1 MKKCSFVTLGCKV
14 NQYETQALRE
24 AIMSSGY
31 VETSVSS
38 PADLCVINTCTVT
51 STSDDKSR
59 QQIRKVIRNN
69 PDATVIVTGCYA
81 ESDAEAIKKIDGVG
95 YVFEKGRESKI
106 IEYLK
111 NGFIQ
116 DNDPVPISSNIRDPH
131 TKKLR
136 QNESAFNLKVSK
148 FDGHTRAF
156 LKIEDGCDIFCSY
169 CIIPYVRGKVIS
181 KKIDDILFE
190 AEQLVSNGYKEIVL
204 TGIHLGAYGKETG
217 YQINI
222 VDVLKEL
229 KTLQGLR
236 RIRLSSIEVNEVT
249 DDLID
254 IIADSDRICPHFHL
268 PLQSGDDYILKRMNR
283 KYNAAQ
289 YLKTLKKIKERID
302 LPSISTDVLVGFPGE
317 SRKHFENT
325 LGLCKQAGFSRT
337 HIFPYSPRVDT
348 PAAKMPD
355 HCKASDIK
363 GRKKELESLAAET
376 SLRYKK
382 PFIGKNISVL
392 VEGARDKKTGGLCG
406 YSDTYIKVLFDGPD
420 DLMNEI
426 VDVRVESAL
435 PQYVMGE
442 YDPTDIKIET
452 ENTHI

>member
-1 MKKCSFVTLGCKV
+1 MKTCSFITLGCKV

-24 AIMSSGY
+24 AIISSGY
-31 VETSVSS
+31 EEASLNVPV
-38 PADLCVINTCTVT
+38 DLCVINTCTVT
-51 STSDDKSR
+51 ATSDDKSR
-59 QQIRKVIRNN
+59 HQIRKVVRNN

-81 ESDAEAIKKIDGVG
+81 ESDAETIKKIDGVG
-95 YVFEKGRESKI
+95 YVFEKGKEDKI
-106 IEYLK
+106 IEFVK
-111 NGFIQ
+111 NGFVS
-116 DNDPVPISSNIRDPH
+116 DNNSVPVSSNIRDPR

-136 QNESAFNLKVSK
+136 RNESAFDLKVSK

-217 YQINI
+217 YQLNI
-222 VDVLKEL
+222 IDVLREL
-229 KTLQGLR
+229 QTLPGLA

-254 IIADSDRICPHFHL
+254 LIAGSDKVCSHFHL

-289 YLKTLKKIKERID
+289 YLKTVEKIKERLE

-317 SRKHFENT
+317 KRTHFENT
-325 LGLCKQAGFSRT
+325 MRLCKQAGFSRA
-337 HIFPYSPRVDT
+337 HIFPYSPREDT

-355 HCKASDIK
+355 HCKPSEIK
-363 GRKKELESLAAET
+363 ERKKELEFLAAET
-376 SLRYKK
+376 SQRYKNL
-382 PFIGKNISVL
+382 FVGRDISIL
-392 VEGARDKKTGGLCG
+392 VEKARDKKTGKLCG
-406 YSDTYIKVLFDGPD
+406 YSGRYIKVFFDGHD

-426 VDVRVESAL
+426 VDVHVESVL
-435 PQYVMGE
+435 PQSVMGKCRSHAE
-442 YDPTDIKIET
+442 YGNE
-452 ENTHI
+452 

>member
-1 MKKCSFVTLGCKV
+1 MKKCSFITLGCKV

-31 VETSVSS
+31 EEAPLNVPV
-38 PADLCVINTCTVT
+38 DLCVINTCTVT

-59 QQIRKVIRNN
+59 REIRKVIRNN

-106 IEYLK
+106 IEFVK
-111 NGFIQ
+111 NGFIL
-116 DNDPVPISSNIRDPH
+116 NNNSVPVSSSIRDPR

-136 QNESAFNLKVSK
+136 RNESAFNLKVSK

-156 LKIEDGCDIFCSY
+156 LKIEDGCDVFCSY
-169 CIIPYVRGKVIS
+169 CIIPYVRGKVTS
-181 KKIDDILFE
+181 KKLDDILFE

-217 YQINI
+217 YQLNI
-222 VDVLKEL
+222 MNVLEEL
-229 KTLQGLR
+229 QNVQGLE

-249 DDLID
+249 DRLID
-254 IIADSDRICPHFHL
+254 IVADSDKVCPHFHL

-289 YLKTLKKIKERID
+289 YLRTVEKIKEKME
-302 LPSISTDVLVGFPGE
+302 LPSISTDVMVGFPGE
-317 SRKHFENT
+317 NRDHFENT
-325 LGLCKQAGFSRT
+325 LRLCEQAGFSKT
-337 HIFPYSPRVDT
+337 HIFSYSPREDT
-348 PAAKMPD
+348 PAAKMSD
-355 HCKASDIK
+355 HCMPSEIKA
-363 GRKKELESLAAET
+363 RKKELESLTAET
-376 SLRYKK
+376 SLRYKNS
-382 PFIGKNISVL
+382 FIGRETSIL
-392 VEGARDKKTGGLCG
+392 VEKTRDKKTGKLCG
-406 YSDTYIKVLFDGPD
+406 YSGRYMKVLFDGPD

-426 VDVRVESAL
+426 VDVHIESVS
-435 PQYVMGE
+435 PQFVLGKHSFNA
-442 YDPTDIKIET
+442 DRF
-452 ENTHI
+452 N

>member
-1 MKKCSFVTLGCKV
+1 
-14 NQYETQALRE
+14 
-24 AIMSSGY
+24 MSSGY
-31 VETSVSS
+31 EEASLNVPV
-38 PADLCVINTCTVT
+38 DLCVINTCTVT

-95 YVFEKGRESKI
+95 HVFEKGRESKI
-106 IEYLK
+106 IDLVK
-111 NGFIQ
+111 NGFISS
-116 DNDPVPISSNIRDPH
+116 NDSGQISSSIRDPR

-136 QNESAFNLKVSK
+136 RNESAFNLKVSK

-156 LKIEDGCDIFCSY
+156 LKIEDGCDVFCSY

-217 YQINI
+217 YPLTIM
-222 VDVLKEL
+222 DVLKEL
-229 KTLQGLR
+229 QTLQGLE
-236 RIRLSSIEVNEVT
+236 RIRLSSIEVNEIT

-254 IIADSDRICPHFHL
+254 IIADSDKICPHFHL

-289 YLKTLKKIKERID
+289 YLKTLEKIKEKME
-302 LPSISTDVLVGFPGE
+302 LPSISTDVMVGFPGE
-317 SRKHFENT
+317 KRKHFENT
-325 LGLCKQAGFSRT
+325 LRLCEQAGFSRT
-337 HIFPYSPRVDT
+337 HVFSYSLREDT
-348 PAAKMPD
+348 PAAKMSGR
-355 HCKASDIK
+355 CKPSDVK
-363 GRKKELESLAAET
+363 ERKKELESLAAET
-376 SLRYKK
+376 SLRYKNS
-382 PFIGKNISVL
+382 FIGRNISIL
-392 VEGARDKKTGGLCG
+392 VEKTRDKKTGKLCG
-406 YSDTYIKVLFDGPD
+406 YSDKYIKVLFEGPD

-426 VDVRVESAL
+426 VDVQVERVL
-435 PQYVMGE
+435 PQFVIGKCRSNVE
-442 YDPTDIKIET
+442 LG
-452 ENTHI
+452 NG

>member
-1 MKKCSFVTLGCKV
+1 MKTCSFITLGCKV

-31 VETSVSS
+31 EEASS
-38 PADLCVINTCTVT
+38 NVPVDLCVINTCTVT

-81 ESDAEAIKKIDGVG
+81 ESDAEAIKKIEGVG
-95 YVFEKGRESKI
+95 YVFEKGGESKI
-106 IEYLK
+106 IEFVKTGLVS
-111 NGFIQ
+111 
-116 DNDPVPISSNIRDPH
+116 DNSSVPVPSNIRDPR

-136 QNESAFNLKVSK
+136 RNESAFDLKVSK

-169 CIIPYVRGKVIS
+169 CIIPYVRGKVTS

-217 YQINI
+217 YQLNIIN
-222 VDVLKEL
+222 VLEEL
-229 KTLQGLR
+229 QALPGLE

-254 IIADSDRICPHFHL
+254 VIADSDRICPHFHL

-283 KYNAAQ
+283 KYDAAQ
-289 YLKTLKKIKERID
+289 YLETVERIRGRLE
-302 LPSISTDVLVGFPGE
+302 LPSISTDILVGFPGE
-317 SRKHFENT
+317 KRIHFENT
-325 LGLCKQAGFSRT
+325 MKLCEQAGFSRA
-337 HIFPYSPRVDT
+337 HIFSYSPREDT

-355 HCKASDIK
+355 HCKPSDIK
-363 GRKKELESLAAET
+363 ERKKELEFLTAET
-376 SLRYKK
+376 SLEYKNL
-382 PFIGKNISVL
+382 FVGRDIGIL
-392 VEGARDKKTGGLCG
+392 VEKERDKKTGKLCG
-406 YSDTYIKVLFDGPD
+406 YSDRYIKALFDGPD

-426 VDVRVESAL
+426 ADVHVESVS
-435 PQYVMGE
+435 PQFVMGKCCSHAE
-442 YDPTDIKIET
+442 RGNK
-452 ENTHI
+452 

>member
-1 MKKCSFVTLGCKV
+1 MKTCSFITLGCKV

-24 AIMSSGY
+24 AIISSGY
-31 VETSVSS
+31 EEASLNTPV
-38 PADLCVINTCTVT
+38 DLCVINTCTVT

-106 IEYLK
+106 IDFVK
-111 NGFIQ
+111 NGSISNS
-116 DNDPVPISSNIRDPH
+116 DSGTVPSKIRDSK

-136 QNESAFNLKVSK
+136 RNLSAFNLKVSK

-190 AEQLVSNGYKEIVL
+190 AEQLVRNGYKEIVL

-217 YQINI
+217 YQRNI
-222 VDVLKEL
+222 TDVLEQL
-229 KTLQGLR
+229 QSLQGLK
-236 RIRLSSIEVNEVT
+236 RIRISSIEVNEVT
-249 DDLID
+249 DGLIEL
-254 IIADSDRICPHFHL
+254 IAASNKVCPHFHL

-283 KYNAAQ
+283 KYNTAQ
-289 YLKTLKKIKERID
+289 FIKTLEKIREKIK

-317 SRKHFENT
+317 ERKHFENT
-325 LGLCKQAGFSRT
+325 LGLCEKAGFSRT
-337 HIFPYSPRVDT
+337 HIFPYSPRKDT

-355 HCKASDIK
+355 HCRPSDIK
-363 GRKKELESLAAET
+363 TRKKELESLTAGT
-376 SLRYKK
+376 SLSYKYS
-382 PFIGKNISVL
+382 FTGKNISIL
-392 VEGARDKKTGGLCG
+392 VENTRDKKTGKLCG
-406 YSDTYIKVLFDGPD
+406 YSDRYIKVLFDGSD
-420 DLMNEI
+420 NLINEI
-426 VDVRVESAL
+426 VDIQVEKVL
-435 PQYVMGE
+435 PQYVMGT
-442 YDPTDIKIET
+442 YRK
-452 ENTHI
+452 

>member
-1 MKKCSFVTLGCKV
+1 
-14 NQYETQALRE
+14 
-24 AIMSSGY
+24 MSSGY
-31 VETSVSS
+31 EEASS
-38 PADLCVINTCTVT
+38 NVPVDLCVINTCTVT

-59 QQIRKVIRNN
+59 QQIRKVIRKN

-81 ESDAEAIKKIDGVG
+81 ESDAEAIRTIEGVG

-106 IEYLK
+106 IEFVK
-111 NGFIQ
+111 NGFIT
-116 DNDPVPISSNIRDPH
+116 NNNSAPVSSNIRDPY

-136 QNESAFNLKVSK
+136 RNESAFNLKVSK

-169 CIIPYVRGKVIS
+169 CIIPYVRGKVTS
-181 KKIDDILFE
+181 KKIGDILFE

-217 YQINI
+217 YQQSII
-222 VDVLKEL
+222 DVLSGL
-229 KTLQGLR
+229 QTLPGLE

-254 IIADSDRICPHFHL
+254 IIADSDRVCHHFHL

-289 YLKTLKKIKERID
+289 YLKTVERIKERLE

-317 SRKHFENT
+317 KRVHFENT
-325 LGLCKQAGFSRT
+325 MKLCEQAGFSRT
-337 HIFPYSPRVDT
+337 HIFPYSPREDT

-355 HCKASDIK
+355 HCNPSEIK
-363 GRKKELESLAAET
+363 ERKKELESLAAET
-376 SLRYKK
+376 SQRYKNL
-382 PFIGKNISVL
+382 FVGRDIGIL
-392 VEGARDKKTGGLCG
+392 VENTRDRKTGKLCG
-406 YSDTYIKVLFDGPD
+406 YSDRYIKVFFDGPD

-426 VDVRVESAL
+426 VDVHVERVL
-435 PQYVMGE
+435 PQSVVGKCRSHAE
-442 YDPTDIKIET
+442 HGDE
-452 ENTHI
+452 

>member
-1 MKKCSFVTLGCKV
+1 MKTCSFITLGCKV

-31 VETSVSS
+31 EEASS
-38 PADLCVINTCTVT
+38 NVPVDLCVINTCTVT

-81 ESDAEAIKKIDGVG
+81 ESDAEAIKKIEGVG

-106 IEYLK
+106 IEFVKTGLVS
-111 NGFIQ
+111 
-116 DNDPVPISSNIRDPH
+116 DNNSVPVPSNIRDPR

-136 QNESAFNLKVSK
+136 RNESAFDLKVSK

-169 CIIPYVRGKVIS
+169 CIIPYVRGKVTS

-217 YQINI
+217 YQLNI
-222 VDVLKEL
+222 IDVLSEL
-229 KTLQGLR
+229 QALPGLE

-254 IIADSDRICPHFHL
+254 LIADSDRVCPHFHL

-283 KYNAAQ
+283 KYDAAQ
-289 YLKTLKKIKERID
+289 YLETVERIRGRLE
-302 LPSISTDVLVGFPGE
+302 LPSISTDILVGFPGE
-317 SRKHFENT
+317 KRIHFENT
-325 LGLCKQAGFSRT
+325 MKLCEQAGFSRA
-337 HIFPYSPRVDT
+337 HIFSYSPREDT

-355 HCKASDIK
+355 HCKPSDIK
-363 GRKKELESLAAET
+363 ERKKELEFLTAET
-376 SLRYKK
+376 SLEYKNL
-382 PFIGKNISVL
+382 FVGRDIGIL
-392 VEGARDKKTGGLCG
+392 VEKERDKKTGKLCG
-406 YSDTYIKVLFDGPD
+406 YSDRYIKALFDGPD

-426 VDVRVESAL
+426 ADVHVESVS
-435 PQYVMGE
+435 PQSVMGKCCSHAE
-442 YDPTDIKIET
+442 RGNK
-452 ENTHI
+452 

>member
-1 MKKCSFVTLGCKV
+1 
-14 NQYETQALRE
+14 
-24 AIMSSGY
+24 MSNGY

-95 YVFEKGRESKI
+95 YVFEKGREGKI

-111 NGFIQ
+111 NGFIP

-136 QNESAFNLKVSK
+136 QNKSAFDLKVSK

-229 KTLQGLR
+229 QAIQGLR

-254 IIADSDRICPHFHL
+254 IIADSDNICPHFHL

-283 KYNAAQ
+283 RYNAAQ
-289 YLKTLKKIKERID
+289 YLETLEKIKKKID

-325 LGLCKQAGFSRT
+325 LGLCEQAGFSRT
-337 HIFPYSPRVDT
+337 HIFPYSPRADT
-348 PAAKMPD
+348 PAAKMPE
-355 HCKASDIK
+355 HCKVSDIK

-376 SLRYKK
+376 SLRYKSV
-382 PFIGKNISVL
+382 FTGKNISVL
-392 VEGARDKKTGGLCG
+392 VEGSRGEKTGELCG
-406 YSDTYIKVLFDGPD
+406 YSDRYVKVLFDGPD

-426 VDVRVESAL
+426 VDVRVRRVL
-435 PQYVMGE
+435 PQYVVGKR
-442 YDPTDIKIET
+442 DPNADIK
-452 ENTHI
+452 